1 MVRFKKGA
9 LCFSVCLIMFSW
21 LRSNELGPQEARRRW
36 EMMNQIRRDKFDIV
50 LPRAMRE
57 NRIDMWITVMREG
70 NPGPLYED
78 FGRGYVGDW
87 GYYIF
92 TDRGGERIERA
103 ALGISGYMLERGGAY
118 DLVLPASRLADF
130 VRERDPRRIGINTA
144 EHIGAADSLTH
155 TGYRHLVE
163 TLGEP
168 YSGRMVSAEKLVS
181 DFRSQRVMSEL
192 VAFGEAGRISHEIA
206 ERALS
211 NEVIVPGQ
219 TRLEDAAWW
228 IEEELLRR
236 GLGASFDMPSI
247 YITGPNG
254 IEATSD
260 QRIIRRGDLIMID
273 WGVMLMNF
281 ATDMKRIAYVLKE
294 GEEAAPAG
302 IQHAFDQ
309 GLKVR
314 AVLRRAIRPGK
325 TAASALT
332 NINRSLEEAGFA
344 IMKEFNR
351 PTDSPLTEVI
361 VGSHSVGNW
370 GHGIGPSIAF
380 FNPERLTYELRPG
393 NLLAVEFF
401 AYTAA
406 PEWGGKKVRIPLE
419 DDGVVTTDGIQWLYP
434 VNQKILL
441 IR

>member
-1 MVRFKKGA
+1 MSGLRRGGA
-9 LCFSVCLIMFSW
+9 LLAACLILGLW
-21 LRSNELGPQEARRRW
+21 IRADGLGPQEARRRW

-50 LPRAMRE
+50 LPRVMRE
-57 NRIDMWITVMREG
+57 NHIDMWITVMREG

-78 FGRGYVGDW
+78 FGRGYIGDW
-87 GYYIF
+87 GYFVF
-92 TDRGGERIERA
+92 TDRGGDRIERA
-103 ALGISGYMLERGGAY
+103 VLGISGYMLERGGAY
-118 DLVLPASRLADF
+118 DLFLPAAGFKKF
-130 VRERDPRRIGINTA
+130 VSERAPLRIGINTA
-144 EHIGAADSLTH
+144 EFIGAADSLTH

-168 YSGRMVSAEKLVS
+168 YAGRLVSAEKLVS
-181 DFRSQRVMSEL
+181 DFRSQRVASEL
-192 VAFGEAGRISHEIA
+192 VAFGEAGRLSHEIA

-211 NEVIVPGQ
+211 NEVITPGF
-219 TRLEDAAWW
+219 TRLEDVAWW

-254 IEATSD
+254 IEATTN

-281 ATDMKRIAYVLKE
+281 ATDMKRIAYVLNR
-294 GEEAAPAG
+294 GEEGPPAG

-309 GLKVR
+309 GIKVR
-314 AVLRRAIRPGK
+314 GILRRAIRPG
-325 TAASALT
+325 TSAAAALEI
-332 NINRSLEEAGFA
+332 INRNLEEAGFA
-344 IMKEFNR
+344 IMQEFNR

-380 FNPERLTYELRPG
+380 FNPERLTYELKPG

-419 DDGVVTTDGIQWLYP
+419 DDGVVTPDGIQWLYP